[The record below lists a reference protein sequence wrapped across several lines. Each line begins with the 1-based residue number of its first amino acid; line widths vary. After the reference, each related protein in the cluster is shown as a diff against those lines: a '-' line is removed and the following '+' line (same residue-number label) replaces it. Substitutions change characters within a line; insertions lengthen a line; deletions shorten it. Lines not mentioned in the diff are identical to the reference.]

1 MKCTRVEKFL
11 PLHVAGDLTGR
22 RRARAVERHLAACDR
37 CRHAAD
43 GYRASRELL
52 RAATLPDE
60 FDEAFYEEIRS
71 NVLARIKHD
80 RRPWLAPTAPL
91 RLPSFFGARYAYA
104 ASLAL
109 LCVAAA
115 LALHSYTRRTSDD
128 DIRQRMIATVNDER
142 PTPTAALVKTP
153 TAIKTPQATRPD
165 GDDQTTLMHPLKEF
179 ARGTVN
185 NGKRAGKSSLPKSDT
200 KVEHARNGS
209 SPGLHTTRRAPSTA
223 VRNPLATMVA
233 AATAQ
238 ANAEASAATG
248 ASGSSEQT
256 TAAPEV
262 SRIEIQTSDP
272 NIRIIWLTPSVED
285 TARPLK

>member
-11 PLHVAGDLTGR
+11 PLHVAGDLAGR

-43 GYRASRELL
+43 GYHASRELL
-52 RAATLPDE
+52 RAATLPEE
-60 FDEAFYEEIRS
+60 FDDAFYEEIRS
-71 NVLARIKHD
+71 NVLARITRD
-80 RRPWLAPTAPL
+80 RRPWLAPPAPRRAPAL
-91 RLPSFFGARYAYA
+91 FAARYAYA

-115 LALHSYTRRTSDD
+115 LALHSYMRRMSED

-142 PTPTAALVKTP
+142 PTPTATLSKTP

-165 GDDQTTLMHPLKEF
+165 GDDRITLPRPLKEF
-179 ARGTVN
+179 ARGTTN
-185 NGKRAGKSSLPKSDT
+185 AGRRAVKSSMKSDA
-200 KVEHARNGS
+200 KVENARNGS
-209 SPGLHTTRRAPSTA
+209 SPGLHMTSRAPSTA
-223 VRNPLATMVA
+223 VRNPTTMVA

-248 ASGSSEQT
+248 ASNSSEQA

-272 NIRIIWLTPSVED
+272 NIRIIWLSPVAEE

>member
-11 PLHVAGDLTGR
+11 PLHVADDLKGR

-43 GYRASRELL
+43 EYRASRELL
-52 RAATLPDE
+52 HAATLPEE
-60 FDEAFYEEIRS
+60 FDDAFYEEIRS
-71 NVLARIKHD
+71 NVLARITHD
-80 RRPWLAPTAPL
+80 RRTRLAPPASRRAPAL
-91 RLPSFFGARYAYA
+91 FAARYAYA

-115 LALHSYTRRTSDD
+115 LHSYTRRASED

-142 PTPTAALVKTP
+142 PTPTAAMIKTP

-165 GDDQTTLMHPLKEF
+165 GDDQTTLPRPLKEF
-179 ARGTVN
+179 ARVTVN
-185 NGKRAGKSSLPKSDT
+185 TGKRAGKSSLPKSDA
-200 KVEHARNGS
+200 KVETARNGS
-209 SPGLHTTRRAPSTA
+209 SPGLHMTSRAPSTT
-223 VRNPLATMVA
+223 VRNLPATMVA
-233 AATAQ
+233 AAAAQ

-248 ASGSSEQT
+248 ASNSSEQT

-272 NIRIIWLTPSVED
+272 NIRIIWLSPIAEE